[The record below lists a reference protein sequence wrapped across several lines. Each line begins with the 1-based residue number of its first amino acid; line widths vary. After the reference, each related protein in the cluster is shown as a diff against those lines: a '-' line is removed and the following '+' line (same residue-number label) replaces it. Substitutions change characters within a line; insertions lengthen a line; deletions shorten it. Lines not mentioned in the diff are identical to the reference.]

1 MRKVSH
7 WFVMVLLCIPI
18 YCSATAQPA
27 DTIALWEGRKMPHG
41 KDVQLYAFRPENPN
55 GISVIV
61 CPGGSYHWL
70 DQEVE
75 GFMVGEWL
83 RDHGITA
90 FVLLYRT
97 AG

>member
-1 MRKVSH
+1 MSAR
-7 WFVMVLLCIPI
+7 FVRCCFAFLLLILPLCCLASSRP
-18 YCSATAQPA
+18 T
-27 DTIALWEGRKMPHG
+27 DTIALWDCVKMQHG

-75 GFMVGEWL
+75 GFKVGEWL
-83 RDHGITA
+83 SDNVNMMAISW
-90 FVLLYRT
+90 YI
-97 AG
+97 